1 MSQLTLCLCCRYT
14 ILNCFENKLIF
25 LSFYFHFHD
34 YFLKAPTLFPLT
46 APNDKMK
53 EVLMRT
59 VEEAKA
65 LISKVSIRIK
75 GRSPIDL

>member
-1 MSQLTLCLCCRYT
+1 MKKAK
-14 ILNCFENKLIF
+14 IPP
-25 LSFYFHFHD
+25 LS
-34 YFLKAPTLFPLT
+34 PLP

-65 LISKVSIRIK
+65 LISKVSIIFFLNTIFHIVFYSK
-75 GRSPIDL
+75 GQNFELNTSFSSFFRNKSKLMFVSPWR